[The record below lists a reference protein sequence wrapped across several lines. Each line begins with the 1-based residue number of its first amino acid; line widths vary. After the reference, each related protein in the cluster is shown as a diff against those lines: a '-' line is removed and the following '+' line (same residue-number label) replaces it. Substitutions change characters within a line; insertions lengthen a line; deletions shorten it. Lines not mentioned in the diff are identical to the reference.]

1 MHQPGIEPGSVPW
14 QVLVLILIFIWS
26 SSTTIISGKVVH
38 ICISS
43 RKLNDLYCISAGTE
57 PHLDTAISS
66 LNGTSPSVFVDQK
79 DIASREYTLQDTGTA
94 IVDESF
100 TSNDTMSNVVDVSV
114 QKSSPLEI
122 PILRFND
129 SSTSINT
136 MSNVV
141 DGSVQKYSPLDI
153 PTPRVNDSSTSNVV
167 DVSSPIDIPSPHV
180 NDSFT
185 SIETMS
191 NVVDVSL
198 QESSPLEIPILR
210 FNDSSTSIDTM
221 SNVVDGS
228 VQNYSPL
235 DIPTPRVNDSSTSTV
250 VDVSSPLDIPSPRV
264 NDSFTS
270 IDTVSNVVDVSLQ
283 KSSPL
288 DIAIPRVNDSST
300 SIPSAK
306 QESTTS
312 VDSFAGNK
320 SVSFRNNM
328 VKSGDEELVI
338 AYNDVEDQL
347 QVHRSWAATSNTNA
361 TCDGRGIY
369 VYDLPTKFN
378 KDLVAQCADINPW
391 VNLCKYFSNDAM
403 GEPIQN
409 LGTGWYQTHQYSLEL
424 IFHSRVLNHPCR
436 VHNADEA
443 KLFYVPFYGGL
454 DVLRWHFK
462 NVSNDVKDS
471 LGAELVRWLES
482 QKHWF
487 QKSGNDHVFVLGKIS
502 WDFRR
507 YSDTIWGS
515 RFLELDEMQN
525 PVKLLI
531 ERQPWQV
538 NDIGIPHPT
547 YFHPQSDNDI
557 IAWQD
562 RIIKSNRKSLVSFAG
577 AARPDAPENI
587 RSILINQCT
596 STKDQ
601 ECRFLNCNSGSCN
614 QPESIIELFMESE
627 FCLQPPGDSP
637 TRKSVFDSL
646 ISGCIPVI
654 FDPFTAYYQYSWHLP
669 QDHNKYSVFIDQ
681 EDVRKMK
688 VNVVERLM
696 QIPTKERENMRSYIV
711 YELLPGLVYGDPK
724 SKLEK
729 FQDAFSITINNL
741 FQRLNKLEL

>member
-1 MHQPGIEPGSVPW
+1 MSLMPLFQQEHLFDIFPTSHTPELVRTRFDLLRSMADRVQTIVDDIASKGTQFHSPAKLLFRIPSI
-14 QVLVLILIFIWS
+14 VLVLILIFLWS

-38 ICISS
+38 VCISS

-57 PHLDTAISS
+57 PNLDTAVPP
-66 LNGTSPSVFVDQK
+66 LNGTSPSILVDQK
-79 DIASREYTLQDTGTA
+79 DTASSSPRDTRIAIADG
-94 IVDESF
+94 SF
-100 TSNDTMSNVVDVSV
+100 TSTDT
-114 QKSSPLEI
+114 I
-122 PILRFND
+122 
-129 SSTSINT
+129 
-136 MSNVV
+136 
-141 DGSVQKYSPLDI
+141 
-153 PTPRVNDSSTSNVV
+153 
-167 DVSSPIDIPSPHV
+167 
-180 NDSFT
+180 
-185 SIETMS
+185 
-191 NVVDVSL
+191 
-198 QESSPLEIPILR
+198 
-210 FNDSSTSIDTM
+210 
-221 SNVVDGS
+221 
-228 VQNYSPL
+228 
-235 DIPTPRVNDSSTSTV
+235 
-250 VDVSSPLDIPSPRV
+250 
-264 NDSFTS
+264 
-270 IDTVSNVVDVSLQ
+270 SNVVDVSLQ
-283 KSSPL
+283 KSRPVDIPIPTVNDSSTSIATMSNFVDVSLQKSSPI
-288 DIAIPRVNDSST
+288 DIPIPRVNDSST
-300 SIPSAK
+300 STDTMSNVVDVMLQKSSPLDIPIQTINDSSTSIPSEK
-306 QESTTS
+306 QESTRVS
-312 VDSFAGNK
+312 VDSFAGNRN
-320 SVSFRNNM
+320 VGFRNNM
-328 VKSGDEELVI
+328 VKSGDEELVM

-347 QVHRSWAATSNTNA
+347 QVHRSWAATSKNNA
-361 TCDGRGIY
+361 TCHGRGIY

-378 KDLVAQCADINPW
+378 KDLVAHCADMIPW
-391 VNLCKYFSNDAM
+391 VNLCKYFSNEAM

-409 LGTGWYQTHQYSLEL
+409 LGKGWYQTHQYSLEL
-424 IFHSRVLNHPCR
+424 IFHSRILNHPCR

-454 DVLRWHFK
+454 DILRWHFK
-462 NVSNDVKDS
+462 NVSNDVKDA
-471 LGAELVRWLES
+471 LGLDLVRWLES

-507 YSDTIWGS
+507 YSNTNWGS

-531 ERQPWQV
+531 ERQPWHV

-547 YFHPQSDNDI
+547 NFHPQSDNDI

-562 RIIKSNRKSLVSFAG
+562 RIIKSNRSSLVSFAG
-577 AARPDAPENI
+577 AARPGAPENI

-596 STKDQ
+596 SAKDQ

-637 TRKSVFDSL
+637 TRKSVFDSI

-669 QDHNKYSVFIDQ
+669 EDHKKYSVFIDQ
-681 EDVRKMK
+681 EDVRNMK

-696 QIPTKERENMRSYIV
+696 QIPAKERENMRSYIV

-741 FQRLNKLEL
+741 FQRLNKLESLQD